1 MVQAMQ
7 AVQAVKHDW
16 CSADEKGVRLR
27 IHVVPNAR
35 KSEVVGPLDDRL
47 KIRLQAQPIE
57 GQANAALVRYLSEVL
72 HVPRTAVRVTHGL
85 SSKNKLIEVQS
96 AQLTVA
102 GVKALLWN
110 A

>member
-1 MVQAMQ
+1 MQ
-7 AVQAVKHDW
+7 AVKRDW
-16 CSADEKGVRLR
+16 CSAYEKGVRLH

-47 KIRLQAQPIE
+47 KIRLQAQPVE

-72 HVPRTAVRVTHGL
+72 NVPRTAVLVTHGL
-85 SSKNKLIEVQS
+85 SSRHKLIEVQS